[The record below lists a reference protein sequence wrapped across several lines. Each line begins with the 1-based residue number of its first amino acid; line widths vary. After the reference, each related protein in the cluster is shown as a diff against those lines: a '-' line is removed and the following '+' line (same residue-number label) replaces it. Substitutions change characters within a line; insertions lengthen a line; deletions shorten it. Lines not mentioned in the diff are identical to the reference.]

1 MSEQD
6 KLVKVI
12 IRPVHSE
19 KALALI
25 DKNNTLVFIVDVKAS
40 KAVIKE
46 AVEKLFNVKVVKV
59 NTVITPRGEKKA
71 YVKLSSEFKASD
83 VATQLGLL

>member
-1 MSEQD
+1 LSEQD

>member
-1 MSEQD
+1 MSELD
-6 KLVKVI
+6 KLAKVI

-19 KALALI
+19 KALTLI
-25 DKNNTLVFIVDVKAS
+25 DKNNTLVFIVDRNAS
-40 KAVIKE
+40 KALIKE

-59 NTVITPRGEKKA
+59 NTLITPRGEKKA

>member
-1 MSEQD
+1 LSELD
-6 KLVKVI
+6 KLAKVI

-19 KALALI
+19 KALTLI
-25 DKNNTLVFIVDVKAS
+25 DKNNTLVFIVDRNAS
-40 KAVIKE
+40 KALIKE

-59 NTVITPRGEKKA
+59 NTLITPRGEKKA

>member
-1 MSEQD
+1 LSELD
-6 KLVKVI
+6 KLAKVI

-19 KALALI
+19 KALTLI
-25 DKNNTLVFIVDVKAS
+25 DKNNTLVFIVDRNAS

-59 NTVITPRGEKKA
+59 NTLITPRGEKKA

>member
-1 MSEQD
+1 MSELD
-6 KLVKVI
+6 KLAKVI

-19 KALALI
+19 KALTLI
-25 DKNNTLVFIVDVKAS
+25 DKNNTLVFIVDRNAS

-59 NTVITPRGEKKA
+59 NTLITPRGEKKA

>member
-25 DKNNTLVFIVDVKAS
+25 DKNNTLVFIVDRNAS

-59 NTVITPRGEKKA
+59 NTLITPRGEKKA

>member
-1 MSEQD
+1 LSEQD

-25 DKNNTLVFIVDVKAS
+25 DKNNTLVFIVDRNAS

-59 NTVITPRGEKKA
+59 NTLITPRGEKKA

>member
-6 KLVKVI
+6 KLAKVI

>member
-1 MSEQD
+1 VSEQD
-6 KLVKVI
+6 RLAKVI

-19 KALALI
+19 KALTLI
-25 DKNNTLVFIVDVKAS
+25 DKNNTLVFIVDRTANKTL
-40 KAVIKE
+40 IKE
-46 AVEKLFNVKVVKV
+46 AVERLFNVKVVKV

-71 YVKLSSEFKASD
+71 YVKLASEYKASD